1 MSSAAIGQFWRL
13 EQVEKEVGLKK
24 SFIYNAEKEGRFP
37 KRIKIGRAAVWDSNQ
52 IAAWRETVAA
62 GRTWG
67 DAE

>member
-1 MSSAAIGQFWRL
+1 MSSNSIGQFWRL

-24 SFIYNAEKEGRFP
+24 SYIYNAEKEGRFP

-52 IAAWRETVAA
+52 ISAWRETVAA

-67 DAE
+67 DE